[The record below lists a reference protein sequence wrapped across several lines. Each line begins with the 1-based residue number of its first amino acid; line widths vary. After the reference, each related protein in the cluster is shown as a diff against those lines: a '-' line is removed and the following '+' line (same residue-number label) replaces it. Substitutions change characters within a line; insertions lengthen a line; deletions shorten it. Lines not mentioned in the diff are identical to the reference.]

1 MIRRDAGPT
10 VVVGGGIIGL
20 SIAYE
25 LVRRGRTP
33 VVLDATPRGETGETA
48 TRVAAGMLAPASE
61 ADDEPAAVVALGRD
75 SLARY
80 PAFVGAVERDSERSC
95 GYRDDG
101 TLWIAVNRDEDAELE
116 RLMRA
121 QARHGLDVRKLDA
134 AAVRDLEPHVT
145 PRAVGGMLAPGDHSV
160 DPRRLAEALALAVRR
175 GGGTI
180 HAGWCV
186 DRIEPSPVDD
196 AGWRV
201 GGTEGGWRNSVD
213 AAEVVVAAGARVTAA
228 IEWIGASPGCEVRP
242 VRGEVVRLR
251 GAPLVERS
259 IRTPRI
265 YLVPRTDG
273 ELVIGATTEERGF
286 DADPTAGGTMD
297 LLRHAFVAVPGV
309 YDLVFAEVSAGWRP
323 ATVDHIPVIDRLA
336 PGLFAAIGHYRN
348 GILLA
353 PATAQLLAEFVVG
366 GERPPALERF
376 AVDRFRSEGGNP

>member
-1 MIRRDAGPT
+1 MIRRDPGPT

-25 LVRRGRTP
+25 LVRRGRHP
-33 VVLDATPRGETGETA
+33 VVLDETPRGETGETA

-80 PAFVGAVERDSERSC
+80 PAFVASVERDSERTC
-95 GYRDDG
+95 GYRDEG

-116 RLMRA
+116 RLLRA
-121 QARHGLDVRKLDA
+121 QARHGIDVRKLDA
-134 AAVRDLEPHVT
+134 AQVRDLEPHVT
-145 PRAVGGMLAPGDHSV
+145 PRAVGGMLASGDHSV
-160 DPRRLAEALALAVRR
+160 DPRRLVEALALAVRR
-175 GGGTI
+175 GGGVI

-186 DRIEPSPVDD
+186 DRIEASPVRD
-196 AGWRV
+196 GWRV
-201 GGTEGGWRNSVD
+201 GGTEGGWRNAVD
-213 AAEVVVAAGARVTAA
+213 AGCVVVAAGARATAG
-228 IEWIGASPGCEVRP
+228 IEWIGASVGCEVRP
-242 VRGEVVRLR
+242 VRGEVVRLG

-273 ELVIGATTEERGF
+273 ELVIGATSEERGF
-286 DADPTAGGTMD
+286 DPRPTAGGTMD

-309 YDLVFAEVSAGWRP
+309 YDLAFVEVSAGWRP
-323 ATVDHIPVIDRLA
+323 ATVDHVPVIDRVA
-336 PGLFAAIGHYRN
+336 PGLFAALGHYRN

-353 PATAQLLAEFVVG
+353 PATAQLLAEFIVG
-366 GERPPALERF
+366 DERPPALARF
-376 AVDRFRSEGGNP
+376 GIDRFRSEGTNP